1 MLPGDL
7 QGRSGHVDDD
17 DDDDDDDEHGESES
31 RNVVPAC
38 LFETSELE
46 RSINMLRQFPLS
58 KANSTCCAATI
69 LIQQHLT
76 S

>member
-7 QGRSGHVDDD
+7 QGRSRHVDDD
-17 DDDDDDDEHGESES
+17 DDNDDEHGESES

-46 RSINMLRQFPLS
+46 RSMNMLRQFPLS
-58 KANSTCCAATI
+58 RANSTVFGASLSTPIAQAA
-69 LIQQHLT
+69 L
-76 S
+76 